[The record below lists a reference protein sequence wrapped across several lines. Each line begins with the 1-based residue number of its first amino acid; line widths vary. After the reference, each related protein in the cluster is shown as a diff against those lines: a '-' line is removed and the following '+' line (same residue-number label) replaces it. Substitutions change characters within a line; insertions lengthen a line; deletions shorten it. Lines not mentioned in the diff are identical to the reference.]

1 MLPIIAVMNLIVG
14 TLVGV
19 SGIAGFLLPIV
30 FTGYLGMD
38 LSLSLAL
45 SFISFLTSGIIG
57 SYRYQ
62 KQGQMDVRFG
72 VLIGIG
78 SIVGAVLGVKLNFM
92 IPLTTAKLFLYL
104 VVLASGLSIL
114 IKKEKGNEKAAAET
128 REAGVS
134 GMSGT
139 SGNRTSKASSF
150 ASAVSPGPAVTG
162 LLANKA
168 FVLAFGFI
176 TGAICSLSG
185 AGGPILVMPIL
196 VSLGM
201 PVRIAV
207 GVSLFDSIFI
217 AIPACIGYLAGC
229 TADGLLAMCLVSIIC
244 QGIGVFVGASLSGKI
259 NVKLLKK
266 AVAVFSIGI
275 ALYMLAG
282 LLL

>member
-14 TLVGV
+14 TLVGI

-62 KQGQMDVRFG
+62 KQGQMDLRFG
-72 VLIGIG
+72 ILVGIG
-78 SIVGAVLGVKLNFM
+78 SIAGAILGVKLNFM

-104 VVLASGLSIL
+104 VVLASGASIL
-114 IKKEKGNEKAAAET
+114 FKKDKPDSSENDTGIAH
-128 REAGVS
+128 
-134 GMSGT
+134 SGT
-139 SGNRTSKASSF
+139 TY
-150 ASAVSPGPAVTG
+150 TG
-162 LLANKA
+162 LLANKP
-168 FVLAFGFI
+168 FVLIFGFI

-185 AGGPILVMPIL
+185 AGGPVLVMPIL
-196 VSLGM
+196 VTLGM

-217 AIPACIGYLAGC
+217 ALPACVGYLTNC
-229 TADGLLAMCLVSIIC
+229 PKEGLLLMCLISIFF
-244 QGIGVFVGASLSGKI
+244 QAIGVFFGAGQAGKI
-259 NVKLLKK
+259 NVKVLKK
-266 AVAVFSIGI
+266 AVAVFSIAI
-275 ALYMLAG
+275 AVYMIIG
-282 LLL
+282 LI

>member
-1 MLPIIAVMNLIVG
+1 MLPIIAAMNLIVG
-14 TLVGV
+14 ALVGI

-57 SYRYQ
+57 SYRYH
-62 KQGQMDVRFG
+62 KQGQMDIKFG
-72 VLIGIG
+72 ILVGLG
-78 SIVGAVLGVKLNFM
+78 SIAGAVLGVKLNFM

-114 IKKEKGNEKAAAET
+114 LKKDKKEGDT
-128 REAGVS
+128 
-134 GMSGT
+134 
-139 SGNRTSKASSF
+139 KASVNPSKEQ
-150 ASAVSPGPAVTG
+150 GYEG
-162 LLANKA
+162 LLGNKI
-168 FVLAFGFI
+168 FVLLFGFI

-196 VSLGM
+196 VTLGM

-217 AIPACIGYLAGC
+217 AIPACVGYLANC
-229 TADGLLAMCLVSIIC
+229 PKEGLLLLCLLSIIC
-244 QGIGVFVGASLSGKI
+244 QAIGVFFGAGQAGRI
-259 NVKLLKK
+259 NVKVLKK
-266 AVAVFSIGI
+266 TVAVFSIAI
-275 ALYMLAG
+275 AAYMIFG
-282 LLL
+282 LI